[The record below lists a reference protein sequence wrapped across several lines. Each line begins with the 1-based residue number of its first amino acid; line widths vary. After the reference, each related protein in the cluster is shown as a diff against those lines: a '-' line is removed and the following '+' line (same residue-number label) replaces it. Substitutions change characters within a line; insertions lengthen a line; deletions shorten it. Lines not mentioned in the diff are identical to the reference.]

1 MANFNI
7 MISISKRERE
17 VLELIA
23 NEFTTAEIAKKLYIS
38 CHTAQ
43 THRKNMM
50 CKLNVKNT
58 AGLVRV
64 GFERGYLFV

>member
-1 MANFNI
+1 
-7 MISISKRERE
+7 MITISKRERE

-23 NEFTTAEIAKKLYIS
+23 YEFTTDQIAEKLFIS
-38 CHTAQ
+38 SHTAQ

-64 GFERGYLFV
+64 GFEKGYLVA